1 MRFGPSPTR
10 CALPRLAA
18 ARRLAAVG
26 VGAGCAPRPRYFT
39 VYTSPVNYWEASP
52 ERKKEPASSPLE
64 GPSRGRLRRPPF
76 ERRPSRL
83 RKRSLESLVDLKAAL
98 LRAGGDARARP

>member
-26 VGAGCAPRPRYFT
+26 VGTGCAPRPRYFT

-52 ERKKEPASSPLE
+52 ERKKSQRRRLSRAPLE
-64 GPSRGRLRRPPF
+64 GACGAPP
-76 ERRPSRL
+76 
-83 RKRSLESLVDLKAAL
+83 V
-98 LRAGGDARARP
+98 

>member
-83 RKRSLESLVDLKAAL
+83 LFFFYPHSAKFIRFELWSYS
-98 LRAGGDARARP
+98 